1 MKKLFVLL
9 IACLAFVTVQAQDKA
24 LRGSGV
30 LTERTISLNGFD
42 KIDLQ
47 AVNGKL
53 VVEIGKPFSIVV
65 KADDNL
71 DSLIRFEK
79 LNENRLRIALLIPR
93 PYTWLME
100 SNITIHISMP
110 EISVL
115 SNQSN
120 ANVQVTGLTGRYLRI
135 NNRGNGDVRVRG
147 TVMDELD
154 IVNNG
159 NGDVVTDELP
169 SKKIKLEKSGNGNVT
184 LRTNENFRVRMAGNG
199 DVLNKGTGRAIIE
212 SQSGNGKVVY
222 RP

>member
-9 IACLAFVTVQAQDKA
+9 IACMAIVTVQAQDKA
-24 LRGSGV
+24 LRGSGI

-47 AVNGKL
+47 GVNGKI
-53 VVEIGKPFSIVV
+53 VIEIGKPFSIVLKV
-65 KADDNL
+65 DDNL

-79 LNENRLRIALLIPR
+79 LNENRLRIALWVPR

-100 SNITIHISMP
+100 SHITIHITMP
-110 EISVL
+110 EISVF

-120 ANVQVTGLTGRYLRI
+120 ADVLINGLMGRYLRI
-135 NNRGNGDVRVRG
+135 SNQGNGDVRVRG
-147 TVMDELD
+147 TVVDELD

-169 SKKIKLEKSGNGNVT
+169 SKKAALDKSGNGNVT

-212 SQSGNGKVVY
+212 TQSGNGKVVY